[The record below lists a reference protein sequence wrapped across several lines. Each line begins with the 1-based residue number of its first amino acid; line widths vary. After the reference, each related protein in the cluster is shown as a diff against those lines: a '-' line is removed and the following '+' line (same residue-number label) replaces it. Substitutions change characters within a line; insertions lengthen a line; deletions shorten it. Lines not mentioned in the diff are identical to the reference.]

1 MSEVQDIKLKENDS
15 YRINI
20 TLAFIFF
27 ALFIIVIITSVV
39 MFYWTK
45 LSTEN
50 FQNRVTL
57 ESKNIVSEFNQKL
70 STAKN
75 SASGIVNGTFLN
87 EIKPSEQFLAIIFKT
102 FLMSNKD
109 FIKLSY
115 IQNNNNFFCKKYNNN
130 IFCNYGNLYKDK
142 NKLHLNTKIDVNSSS
157 SIQITTDLSNF
168 FKSIPTDIF
177 NMIVLDEKGKVLYS
191 NFIKAKSIYDIFTHN
206 LADKILKEDKKFV
219 TNDIY
224 IDKLNHYKIV
234 FIQNKKL
241 LKKQKI
247 IARNLAISM
256 FVLSMILAVFFG
268 YFFSKPLYKFYD
280 RLNEKVKEEIEK
292 NREKEQMLMHQ
303 SKLAALG
310 EMLGNIAHQWRHPIT
325 RLSLLIQNFE
335 LAYKM
340 GKIDDK
346 FVDKFKTKANEQINY
361 MSNTIDDFTSF
372 FKKDKQKQKFYV
384 EEVIEDALKLL
395 EGRIKNVKI
404 IKEYE
409 TTIMINGYKTE
420 FSQVILNI
428 LNNAIDVL
436 NERKIENKKIW
447 IKIKSNL
454 IEIEDNAGGI
464 AEDIK
469 EKIFEPYFTT
479 KFQSQGTGIGLYM
492 SKIIITKHFNSKLE
506 VENSKFGAIFKII
519 LNNNS

>member
-1 MSEVQDIKLKENDS
+1 MSEGQDIKLKDS
-15 YRINI
+15 YRTNI
-20 TLAFIFF
+20 TLTFIFF
-27 ALFIIVIITSVV
+27 SLFIIITIVSIV

-50 FQNRVTL
+50 FHNRVL
-57 ESKNIVSEFNQKL
+57 FESKNIISEFNQKKEI
-70 STAKN
+70 AQN
-75 SASGIVNGTFLN
+75 SAEGIKNGSFIKSFNTNEKFLDV
-87 EIKPSEQFLAIIFKT
+87 IFKT
-102 FLMSNKD
+102 FLFSNKD
-109 FIKLSY
+109 FLKISY
-115 IQNNNNFFCKKYNNN
+115 INNKDEFFCEKYNSK
-130 IFCNYGNLYKDK
+130 IFCNHKRFFPTKDELVLSVI
-142 NKLHLNTKIDVNSSS
+142 NKIDENSSIKIDTS
-157 SIQITTDLSNF
+157 LKYF
-168 FKSIPTDIF
+168 FQSIPTDIF
-177 NMIVLDEKGKVLYS
+177 KLLVLDEKGQVLYS
-191 NFIKAKSIYDIFTHN
+191 NFVKAKSIYDIFTHN
-206 LADKILKEDKKFV
+206 LSDKILKNNQQFV

-224 IDKLNHYKIV
+224 VINLNRYKLV

-241 LKKQKI
+241 LMKQKE

-256 FVLSMILAVFFG
+256 FIIALILSIVFG
-268 YFFSKPLYKFYD
+268 YFFSKPLYHFYD
-280 RLNEKVKEEIEK
+280 ELDKRVKEEIEK

-335 LAYKM
+335 MAYKM
-340 GKIDDK
+340 KKLDDK
-346 FVDKFKTKANEQINY
+346 FIDKFKTKAFEQINY

-372 FKKDKQKQKFYV
+372 FKKDKQTQDFFV
-384 EEVIEDALKLL
+384 REVIEDALKLL
-395 EGRIKNVKI
+395 EGRLKSIEI

-409 TTIMINGYKTE
+409 NKIAVNGYKTE

-428 LNNAIDVL
+428 LNNAIDAL
-436 NERKIENKKIW
+436 NEREIKDKKIW
-447 IKIKSNL
+447 IRIKDNC

-464 AEDIK
+464 SEDIK

-506 VENSKFGAIFKII
+506 VENSEFGAVFKII
-519 LNNNS
+519 LNKK

>member
-1 MSEVQDIKLKENDS
+1 MKENDS

-50 FQNRVTL
+50 FQKRVNL

-70 STAKN
+70 ATAKN

-87 EIKPSEQFLAIIFKT
+87 KIKPSEEFLAIIFKT

-109 FIKLSY
+109 FVKLSY
-115 IQNNNNFFCKKYNNN
+115 IRNNHEFFCKKYNND
-130 IFCNYGNLYKDK
+130 IFCNYESLYKDK
-142 NKLHLNTKIDVNSSS
+142 NELHLHTKIDIDSSS

-168 FKSIPTDIF
+168 FKSIPTDVF
-177 NMIVLDEKGKVLYS
+177 NMIILDKKGKVLYS
-191 NFIKAKSIYDIFTHN
+191 NFVKVKFIFDIFNHT
-206 LADKILKEDKKFV
+206 LADKILKENKKFV

-224 IDKLNHYKIV
+224 IDNLNNYKIV

-241 LKKQKI
+241 LKEQKR
-247 IARNLAISM
+247 IAGKLAISM

-268 YFFSKPLYKFYD
+268 YFFSKPLYQFYD

-340 GKIDDK
+340 DKIDDK
-346 FVDKFKTKANEQINY
+346 FVDKFKNKAFEQINY

-372 FKKDKQKQKFYV
+372 FKKDKAKQKFYIR
-384 EEVIEDALKLL
+384 EVIDDALKLL
-395 EGRIKNVKI
+395 EGRVKNVEI
-404 IKEYE
+404 IKEYD
-409 TTIMINGYKTE
+409 TKIIINGYRTE

-447 IKIKSNL
+447 IRIKENL
-454 IEIEDNAGGI
+454 IEIEDNAGGVS
-464 AEDIK
+464 EEIK